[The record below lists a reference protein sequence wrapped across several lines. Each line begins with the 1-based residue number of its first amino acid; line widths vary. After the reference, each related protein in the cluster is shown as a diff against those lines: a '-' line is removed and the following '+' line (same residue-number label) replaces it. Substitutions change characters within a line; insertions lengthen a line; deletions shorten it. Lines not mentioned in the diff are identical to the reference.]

1 MAHWNGKTAIVCGAS
16 SGLGLALTR
25 QLAQQGAARIAL
37 VARTTSTLGPVV
49 AGLQGSFPGTD
60 FVPFTADMTVEEDV
74 KRLAKS
80 IEQSTGPH
88 FGSIDLLIQAVGKSA
103 RGEIDSLNADSINT
117 LVQQNVLSS
126 VHATQ
131 HLRGLLASTGGCIV
145 LIGSLASKFTP
156 RFLGGYA
163 IAKHALAAFAGQ
175 ARLELASEGHHVL
188 LACPGPIAR
197 TDAGRRY
204 EEMRSESLPDEALKP
219 GGGAQI
225 RGLDSVRLASDILR
239 AAASRKPEI
248 IRPRKARLLIILSAI
263 SPRIGDWLL
272 RKMSS

>member
-37 VARTTSTLGPVV
+37 VARTESTLTPVV
-49 AGLQGSFPGTD
+49 AGLQESFPATD
-60 FVPFTADMTVEEDV
+60 FVPFTADMTVEEGV
-74 KRLAKS
+74 IQLARS
-80 IEQSTGPH
+80 IEQSTGHP
-88 FGSIDLLIQAVGKSA
+88 FDSVDLLVQAVGKSD
-103 RGEIDSLNADSINT
+103 RGDVDSLNADNIAV

-126 VHATQ
+126 VLAVRHM
-131 HLRGLLASTGGCIV
+131 RGLLESTGGCIV

-163 IAKHALAAFAGQ
+163 IAKHALAGFAGQ

-197 TDAGRRY
+197 TDAGTRY
-204 EEMRSESLPDEALKP
+204 AGMHSEEIPAEAFKP

-225 RGLDSVRLASDILR
+225 RGLDSERLANDILR

-248 IRPRKARLLIILSAI
+248 IRPRKARLLVILSAI
-263 SPRIGDWLL
+263 SPRLGDWLL